1 VWLGRIDSLAC
12 YLRALAKYTTFISRA
27 EAIPSICEWRSIVPR
42 VDEVFIAEDDG
53 DDFVS
58 VVIQPLLH
66 SNQIIFQC
74 ACVQLVTASVTEVDV
89 VLIVV
94 CFALN

>member
-1 VWLGRIDSLAC
+1 MWLERIDSLAC
-12 YLRALAKYTTFISRA
+12 FSRASAKCTTLVVGA
-27 EAIPSICEWRSIVPR
+27 EAIPSICEWCGIVPGI
-42 VDEVFIAEDDG
+42 DEVFIAEDDG

-58 VVIQPLLH
+58 VVVQPLLH
-66 SNQIIFQC
+66 SNQIILQC
-74 ACVQLVTASVTEVDV
+74 ACVQLVTASVTEVNV